1 MTRSKKKLQIKKRK
15 KILYFTKGYIGRKKN
30 CFKLSKQYYLKSLYK
45 KYISKKIKKRIFNKK
60 KNILINIIFRIYF
73 GLSYNKIIFLLK
85 KNYCIINK
93 LKIIFLLLK
102 LTI

>member
-15 KILYFTKGYIGRKKN
+15 KILFFTKGYIGRKKN
-30 CFKLSKQYYLKSLYK
+30 CFKISKQYFLKSLYK
-45 KYISKKIKKRIFNKK
+45 KYIDKKKKKRIFSIK
-60 KNILINIIFRIYF
+60 KNILINLIFRIYF

-93 LKIIFLLLK
+93 LKIIFLLLI
-102 LTI
+102 TI